1 MRRGIKFL
9 AVVLLCACLC
19 GCYSSPAIVVE
30 NSPSSVPNGEV
41 AVHVAGE
48 VHLPG
53 LYKLPAGSRVADALR
68 VAGGTTSAA
77 DVDALN
83 LAALLADGQKIT
95 VPAKKSG
102 SESASGST
110 PLSSIPSSPEGG
122 KININTASKEIL
134 ETLPG
139 IGEILAQRIIDLR
152 EKRGGFKRVE
162 EIQDVSGIG
171 QKKFE
176 AIKDLITVDH

>member
-9 AVVLLCACLC
+9 AIVLLCTCLSS
-19 GCYSSPAIVVE
+19 CYSSPAIVVE
-30 NSPSSVPNGEV
+30 NSPSLSPSGEV

-83 LAALLADGQKIT
+83 LAALLTDGQKIT

-102 SESASGST
+102 SETLGSL
-110 PLSSIPSSPEGG
+110 PLSPLPSSSEEE
-122 KININTASKEIL
+122 KININTASKETL

-139 IGEILAQRIIDLR
+139 IGEVLAQRIIDLR

-171 QKKFE
+171 VKKFE